1 MEQTPSSG
9 NASEGGFL
17 SFFIPRKDFF
27 FTPLLIDINI
37 LIFILM
43 VASGVHVLT
52 PDSLSLLNWGANF
65 RPMTQEGDW
74 WRLFT
79 CCFIHIGILHLLMNM
94 YGLLYIGVLLEPL
107 LGRARFLSAYLLAGI
122 ISSLTSLWWH
132 DLTVSAGASGAIFG
146 MYGVFLAMLT
156 TNLIEKEERDA
167 LLSST
172 VVFVGYNL
180 LNGLRGG
187 IDNAAHIGGLLSGVA
202 IGYAM
207 LPSIRN
213 EDVKNLKSGTIGA
226 LTLATVV
233 ATVAILSVLPNDIGQ
248 YDTKMQVFIDL
259 ESKALEVYK
268 LPENAPKAEMLAGLK
283 ANGIDNWQKNIALLN
298 EADQLNLPDELHQRN
313 SKLIQYCELR
323 IKSYE
328 LICKAVEEDSGKY
341 QGQID
346 DYNKQINGLLKDLGG
361 E

>member
-1 MEQTPSSG
+1 
-9 NASEGGFL
+9 
-17 SFFIPRKDFF
+17 
-27 FTPLLIDINI
+27 
-37 LIFILM
+37 
-43 VASGVHVLT
+43 
-52 PDSLSLLNWGANF
+52 
-65 RPMTQEGDW
+65 
-74 WRLFT
+74 
-79 CCFIHIGILHLLMNM
+79 MNM

-146 MYGVFLAMLT
+146 MYGVFLALLT
-156 TNLIEKEERDA
+156 TNLIEKEARDA